1 MVWGVRARGMV
12 LAVVV
17 AGSLLAVCSSAY
29 ATAIAP
35 NTTSDVVG
43 DDGVCSLREAIT
55 AAALQTPS
63 GAKPGECPA
72 GAGILNGGTLT
83 LSNSVITGNA
93 TGNGG
98 NGGAGIGTSK
108 TNALAIGGAGG
119 AGGSGG
125 GIKSVGPLT
134 VTNSVITANSTGG
147 GGIAGVA

>member
-29 ATAIAP
+29 GTAIAP

-72 GAGILNGGTLT
+72 GTGKDLISLTPGRYVLN
-83 LSNSVITGNA
+83 IP
-93 TGNGG
+93 
-98 NGGAGIGTSK
+98 GAGDNS
-108 TNALAIGGAGG
+108 NF
-119 AGGSGG
+119 SGDLD
-125 GIKSVGPLT
+125 IRS
-134 VTNSVITANSTGG
+134 
-147 GGIAGVA
+147 